1 MKTHEIKYF
10 CDRCN
15 KEVTENEY
23 MRKRRKLFVD
33 IREERKYR
41 FTREW
46 KSLYS
51 HSDSFELC
59 EECRAN
65 LELWLEGKNV
75 TAEQEG

>member
-41 FTREW
+41 FAREW

-51 HSDSFELC
+51 YSDSFELC
-59 EECRAN
+59 EDCRAN
-65 LELWLEGKNV
+65 LELWLKGKNV
-75 TAEQEG
+75 PTEQEG